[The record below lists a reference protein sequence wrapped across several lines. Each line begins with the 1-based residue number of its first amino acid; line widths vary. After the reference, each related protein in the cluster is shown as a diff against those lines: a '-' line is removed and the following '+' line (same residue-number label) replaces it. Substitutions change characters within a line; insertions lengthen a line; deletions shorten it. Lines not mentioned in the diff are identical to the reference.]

1 RLINE
6 KMKGIIMLRNSETA
20 HDRVA
25 EEIESL
31 PYGFDDLNNG
41 FRTLVAALRLHGLSV
56 LRADEAKELIGDDDD
71 LWAEMSSPS
80 VWVYARSVL
89 DLSRDLRKRI
99 EQRSTP
105 EYVADSNRVIKANLM
120 EQQRLLK
127 LLEEFYTDR
136 QVNFFSQLIV
146 ETLYDYDGASYLR
159 PQGASVRLIMDD
171 ATQRDWFEEGR
182 TEMLEFGNFLVKK
195 L

>member
-1 RLINE
+1 
-6 KMKGIIMLRNSETA
+6 MLRNSETA